1 MTGIGY
7 VSVYDI
13 DKKQQIRYKINNDV
27 IYGVVRSG
35 GDPMSRKAG
44 NIPEETRAALLKAA
58 TEEFAEYGFEKSSL
72 RRICTRAG
80 VTTGALY
87 ASFRDKDDLF
97 ENVIKPVT
105 DHIDS
110 VMGEHY
116 RRERESAGRDLL
128 DPAGEEEDV
137 NAVLSLLRYYYRN
150 RQVCSVLFSHRE
162 HPAVAAFFDRL
173 IGQIDA
179 QGKAVAALI
188 REGIS
193 AGAGEKS
200 GDEEVSEFTADTIHW
215 FSHLQVDMVFYLIG
229 HETEEREAEMQAR
242 NMVRF
247 MRGGFYALLHKGS
260 LTDIVKER

>member
-1 MTGIGY
+1 
-7 VSVYDI
+7 
-13 DKKQQIRYKINNDV
+13 
-27 IYGVVRSG
+27 
-35 GDPMSRKAG
+35 MSKKAG

-87 ASFRDKDDLF
+87 ASFKDKDDLF
-97 ENVIKPVT
+97 EKVIKPVT

-110 VMGEHY
+110 VMREHY
-116 RRERESAGRDLL
+116 ERERASAGRELL
-128 DPAGEEEDV
+128 KPTGEEEDV
-137 NAVLSLLRYYYRN
+137 NAVLAILRYYYRN
-150 RQVCSVLFSHRE
+150 RQLCSILFSHRE

-173 IGQIDA
+173 IRQIDA
-179 QGKAVAALI
+179 QGKAVADLI
-188 REGIS
+188 REGIGE
-193 AGAGEKS
+193 GAGEKS
-200 GDEEVSEFTADTIHW
+200 GNKEVPEFTADTIHW
-215 FSHLQVDMVFYLIG
+215 FSHLQVEMVFYLIE

-260 LTDIVKER
+260 LTDFIRER